1 MPCAATADYY
11 DQTFKSW
18 KVCEPSGA
26 VVRKHLYHLHL
37 LNSLKVTQLQ
47 QHTEANQN
55 DSRKI
60 LNDSR
65 HKLNSSEY
73 FVPRADYT
81 NQSYF

>member
-1 MPCAATADYY
+1 MPCAANADYY

-18 KVCEPSGA
+18 SVCEPSGA
-26 VVRKHLYHLHL
+26 VEWKLLYHL

-47 QHTEANQN
+47 QHTEASQS

-60 LNDSR
+60 LNDSG
-65 HKLNSSEY
+65 HKLNSSQY

-81 NQSYF
+81 N